1 MSSYSKIS
9 WHSLTTQQVLDNLN
23 SRLNGLTES
32 EAKERLEKYGLNQI
46 EKEKHK
52 SPFTIFARQ
61 IKDPMVLIL
70 FVATFIS
77 FVVGETIDGIIILAI
92 LIMTTV
98 IGFIQEFRSEKAI
111 DALMKMTAPTCR
123 VLRDNNK
130 EQIIKTECLVP
141 GDIILLSP
149 GDKIPADSYIIESHN
164 LETNEAPL
172 TGESL
177 SIKKMQIVLPEK
189 TQIQDRKNI
198 LYAIT
203 TIVNGRGKAVI
214 FKTGKNT
221 EIGKITTVVQ
231 GITTEKT
238 PFELKIKHVVKL
250 LGLFM
255 LIIVG
260 ILSIISLIRGLPILE
275 ILIWSISLAVAAIPE
290 ALPAIITTSLTIG
303 AYRMAKKNALIRRL
317 PAVETLGSTTVI
329 CSDKTGTLTKGE
341 MTVKKVY
348 IYDNHFMEVTG
359 VGYNTDGS
367 LLLLSSTNSTTTINK
382 NDLMLLVKCAVL
394 CNDAKIELH
403 QDDVIKM
410 FGDPTEIALLIFAK
424 KAGITK
430 NELSILS
437 PRLREIP
444 FTAERKMM
452 ITFHQKRSDKEKK
465 EEGEYEIFA
474 KGAPENILNHC
485 NRVLKDGQFLPLTD
499 KIKDNI
505 ISINYK
511 MANDG
516 LRVLA
521 LATDTVTT
529 SNKLQTSKI
538 VIEEKNT
545 KNLNNFLFLGL
556 VGIMDPPR
564 KEAKDAITQC
574 KNSGINVVMI
584 TGDQKNTALAIAKE
598 IGIVN
603 KYEIGNEKEEAII
616 ISGQELERIGFDSFN
631 KEKNKKLN
639 NIKIYSRVL
648 PEQKLKIVQT
658 LKNNGHIV
666 AVTGDGV
673 NDAPALKAA
682 HIGVAMGI
690 TGTDVAKES
699 SSMILADDNFAT
711 IVSAIHEG
719 RQIFDNIKK
728 YLVYLLSA
736 NISELLILTFAIVMG
751 WPSPLLAKHILYINL
766 ATDGSP
772 AIALSTE
779 PSEPDIMQRKPR
791 DPAENIFFGVKKW
804 LIPIPIILATITLF
818 IFWNTLNVNGWDS
831 EYGIAK
837 ARTMAFAL
845 IVFFELF
852 FAFSCRSFRHNI
864 HKLGFF
870 SNKFLICSLL
880 AEASLIIFFMSYPPL
895 QEIFELVPLAFYDW
909 IIVLLLATTGLIY
922 SEIIKFFK
930 DKETR

>member
-1 MSSYSKIS
+1 MSSSSKTA
-9 WHSLTTQQVLDNLN
+9 WHRLNVQQVLDNLH
-23 SRLNGLTES
+23 SRLDGLTES
-32 EAKERLEKYGLNQI
+32 EAKRRLEKYGLNQI
-46 EKEKHK
+46 EKEKQR
-52 SPFTIFARQ
+52 SPFFIFIRQ
-61 IKDPMVLIL
+61 LKDPMVLIL
-70 FVATFIS
+70 FVATFLS
-77 FVVGETIDGIIILAI
+77 FVLGEIIDGIIIVAI

-123 VLRDNNK
+123 VIRDSK
-130 EQIIKTECLVP
+130 EKIMETKYLVP
-141 GDIILLSP
+141 GDIILLYP
-149 GDKIPADSYIIESHN
+149 GDKIPADSYIIEAYN

-177 SIKKMQIVLPEK
+177 PIEKMQTVLTEE

-214 FKTGKNT
+214 CETGSNT

-231 GITTEKT
+231 GITTQKT
-238 PFELKIKHVVKL
+238 PFELKIKHTVKL
-250 LGLFM
+250 LSLSM

-260 ILSIISLIRGLPILE
+260 IVFVISLIRGLPILE

-303 AYRMAKKNALIRRL
+303 AYRMAKKHALIRRL

-341 MTVKKVY
+341 MTVKQVY
-348 IYDNHFMEVTG
+348 IYDNHFIEVTG
-359 VGYNTDGS
+359 VGYNTKGS
-367 LLLLSSTNSTTTINK
+367 LSSKSSINK

-394 CNDAKIELH
+394 CNDAKIELL
-403 QDDVIKM
+403 QDDTIKM
-410 FGDPTEIALLIFAK
+410 FGDTTEIALLIFAK
-424 KAGITK
+424 KVDITK
-430 NELSILS
+430 DELSSLY

-452 ITFHQKRSDKEKK
+452 TTFHHRSDKTKK
-465 EEGEYEIFA
+465 EEYEVFA
-474 KGAPENILNHC
+474 KGAPRVILNHC

-499 KIKDNI
+499 KIKDHI
-505 ISINYK
+505 ISINHK

-521 LATDTVTT
+521 FATTT
-529 SNKLQTSKI
+529 NNEVQIGKI
-538 VIEEKNT
+538 LTERNIN
-545 KNLNNFLFLGL
+545 NNNNFLFLGL
-556 VGIMDPPR
+556 VGIIDPPR
-564 KEAKDAITQC
+564 REVKDAVSQC
-574 KNSGINVVMI
+574 KNSGINVIMI
-584 TGDQKNTALAIAKE
+584 TGDQKFTALAIAKE

-603 KYEIGNEKEEAII
+603 KYETDIEKEAII
-616 ISGQELERIGFDSFN
+616 VSGHELEKIGFDSFS
-631 KEKNKKLN
+631 KEKNKNKLN

-682 HIGVAMGI
+682 NIGIAMGI
-690 TGTDVAKES
+690 TGTDVTKES

-711 IVSAIHEG
+711 IVSAIQEG
-719 RQIFDNIKK
+719 RRIFDNIKK

-736 NISELLILTFAIVMG
+736 NLSEILILTFAVVMG
-751 WPSPLLAKHILYINL
+751 WPTPLLAKHILYINL

-779 PSEPDIMQRKPR
+779 PSEPDIMRRKPR
-791 DPAENIFFGVKKW
+791 NPNETIFFGVKKW
-804 LIPIPIILATITLF
+804 LIPIPIILATVTLF
-818 IFWNTLNVNGWDS
+818 LFWNTLNINGWES

-864 HKLGFF
+864 HKLGFL
-870 SNKFLICSLL
+870 SNKLLIYSLL
-880 AEASLIIFFMSYPPL
+880 GETSLIFFIMNYPPI
-895 QEIFELVPLAFYDW
+895 QEIFELVPLAFSDW
-909 IIVLLLATTGLIY
+909 IIVLLLATTGLVY
-922 SEIIKFFK
+922 SETIKLINK
-930 DKETR
+930 DK

>member
-1 MSSYSKIS
+1 MSSKTS
-9 WHSLTTQQVLDNLN
+9 WHSLNAQQVLDNLH
-23 SRLNGLTES
+23 SHLDGLTGS
-32 EAKERLEKYGLNQI
+32 EAKEKLEKCGLNQI
-46 EKEKHK
+46 EKEKQR
-52 SPFTIFARQ
+52 SSFFIFIRQ
-61 IKDPMVLIL
+61 LKDPMILIL

-77 FVVGETIDGIIILAI
+77 FILGEIIDGIIIVAI
-92 LIMTTV
+92 LIMTTIV
-98 IGFIQEFRSEKAI
+98 GFIQEFRSEKAI
-111 DALMKMTAPTCR
+111 DALMKMTATTCR
-123 VLRDNNK
+123 VLRDNK
-130 EQIIKTECLVP
+130 EKIIETKYLVP
-141 GDIILLSP
+141 GDIILLYP
-149 GDKIPADSYIIESHN
+149 GDKIPADSYIIEAYN
-164 LETNEAPL
+164 LETNEASL

-177 SIKKMQIVLPEK
+177 PIEKMQTVLPKE

-214 FKTGKNT
+214 FETGRNT

-231 GITTEKT
+231 GINTQKT
-238 PFELKIKHVVKL
+238 PFELKIKHIVKL
-250 LGLFM
+250 LSLSM

-260 ILSIISLIRGLPILE
+260 ILSVISLIRGLPILE
-275 ILIWSISLAVAAIPE
+275 ILIGSISLAVAAIPE

-341 MTVKKVY
+341 MTVKQVY
-348 IYDNHFMEVTG
+348 MYDNHFIEVTG
-359 VGYNTDGS
+359 VGYNTKGS
-367 LLLLSSTNSTTTINK
+367 LSSKSNINK
-382 NDLMLLVKCAVL
+382 NDLMLLVKCTVL
-394 CNDAKIELH
+394 CNDAKIELL
-403 QDDVIKM
+403 QDDIIKM

-424 KAGITK
+424 KIGIAK
-430 NELSILS
+430 DELSSLS

-452 ITFHQKRSDKEKK
+452 ITFHRSDKTKDVEV
-465 EEGEYEIFA
+465 FA
-474 KGAPENILNHC
+474 KGAPEIILNHC

-499 KIKDNI
+499 KIKDHI

-521 LATDTVTT
+521 LATTRNEV
-529 SNKLQTSKI
+529 QTGKI
-538 VIEEKNT
+538 LVERNI
-545 KNLNNFLFLGL
+545 NNNNNNNYFLFLGL
-556 VGIMDPPR
+556 VGIIDPPR
-564 KEAKDAITQC
+564 KEVKDAISQC
-574 KNSGINVVMI
+574 NTSGINVIMI
-584 TGDQKNTALAIAKE
+584 TGDQKFTALAIAKE

-603 KYEIGNEKEEAII
+603 KYETDIEKII
-616 ISGQELERIGFDSFN
+616 VSGQELEKIDFDSFN
-631 KEKNKKLN
+631 KENKKLN

-673 NDAPALKAA
+673 NDAPALKTA

-719 RQIFDNIKK
+719 RRIFDNIKK

-779 PSEPDIMQRKPR
+779 PSEPDIMRRKPKN
-791 DPAENIFFGVKKW
+791 PNETIFFGVKKW
-804 LIPIPIILATITLF
+804 LIPIPIILATVALF
-818 IFWNTLNVNGWDS
+818 LFWNTLNIHGWDS

-864 HKLGFF
+864 NKLGFL
-870 SNKFLICSLL
+870 SNKFLIYSLL
-880 AEASLIIFFMSYPPL
+880 GETFLIVFFMNYPPI
-895 QEIFELVPLAFYDW
+895 QEIFELVPLAFSDW

-922 SEIIKFFK
+922 SETIKLFNK
-930 DKETR
+930 DKDRR

>member
-1 MSSYSKIS
+1 MSSNTTNK
-9 WHSLTTQQVLDNLN
+9 WHSLTAQQVLDNLH
-23 SRLNGLTES
+23 SRLDGLTDS
-32 EAKERLEKYGLNQI
+32 EARERLEIYGLNQI
-46 EKEKHK
+46 EKEKQR
-52 SPFTIFARQ
+52 SPFFIFIRQ
-61 IKDPMVLIL
+61 LKDPMVLIL
-70 FVATFIS
+70 LVATFIS
-77 FVVGETIDGIIILAI
+77 FVLGEIIDGIIIVTI

-123 VLRDNNK
+123 VIRDSK
-130 EQIIKTECLVP
+130 EKIMETKYLVP

-149 GDKIPADSYIIESHN
+149 GDKIPADSYIIEAYN

-177 SIKKMQIVLPEK
+177 PIEKMQIVLPEE

-203 TIVNGRGKAVI
+203 IIVNGRGKAVI
-214 FKTGKNT
+214 FETGRNT

-231 GITTEKT
+231 GITTQKT
-238 PFELKIKHVVKL
+238 PFELKIKYVVKL
-250 LGLFM
+250 LSLSM

-260 ILSIISLIRGLPILE
+260 ILGAISLIRGLPIIE

-290 ALPAIITTSLTIG
+290 ALPAVITTSLTIG
-303 AYRMAKKNALIRRL
+303 AYKMAKKHALIRRL

-341 MTVKKVY
+341 MTVKQVY
-348 IYDNHFMEVTG
+348 IYDNHFIEVTG
-359 VGYNTDGS
+359 VGYNTKGS
-367 LLLLSSTNSTTTINK
+367 LLSSNSTSINK

-394 CNDAKIELH
+394 CNDAKIELL
-403 QDDVIKM
+403 QDDTIKM
-410 FGDPTEIALLIFAK
+410 FGDTTEIALLIFAK
-424 KAGITK
+424 KVGITK
-430 NELSILS
+430 DELSNLY

-452 ITFHQKRSDKEKK
+452 TTIHHRSDKTKK
-465 EEGEYEIFA
+465 EEYEVFA
-474 KGAPENILNHC
+474 KGAPRVILNHC
-485 NRVLKDGQFLPLTD
+485 DRVLKDGRFLPLTD
-499 KIKDNI
+499 KIKDHV
-505 ISINYK
+505 ISINHK
-511 MANDG
+511 IANEG

-521 LATDTVTT
+521 FATTT
-529 SNKLQTSKI
+529 NNEVQIGKI
-538 VIEEKNT
+538 LTERNIN
-545 KNLNNFLFLGL
+545 NNNNNFLFLGL
-556 VGIMDPPR
+556 VGIIDPPR
-564 KEAKDAITQC
+564 KEVKDAVSRC
-574 KNSGINVVMI
+574 KTAGINVIMI
-584 TGDQKNTALAIAKE
+584 TGDQKFTALAIAKE

-603 KYEIGNEKEEAII
+603 KYETDIEKEAII
-616 ISGQELERIGFDSFN
+616 ISGQELEKIDFDSFN
-631 KEKNKKLN
+631 KKKNKNKLS

-682 HIGVAMGI
+682 HIGIAMGI

-711 IVSAIHEG
+711 IVSAIQEG
-719 RQIFDNIKK
+719 RRIFDNIKK

-736 NISELLILTFAIVMG
+736 NISELLILTFAVVMG

-766 ATDGSP
+766 VTDGLP

-779 PSEPDIMQRKPR
+779 PSEPDIMQKKPR
-791 DPAENIFFGVKKW
+791 NPNETIFFGVKKW
-804 LIPIPIILATITLF
+804 LIPIPIILAIVTLYL
-818 IFWNTLNVNGWDS
+818 FWNTLNVNGWYS

-852 FAFSCRSFRHNI
+852 FAFSCRSFRHNV
-864 HKLGFF
+864 HKLGFL
-870 SNKFLICSLL
+870 SNKFLIYSLL
-880 AEASLIIFFMSYPPL
+880 GEIFLIIFSMNYPL
-895 QEIFELVPLAFYDW
+895 MQEIFDLVPLAFSDW

-922 SEIIKFFK
+922 SETIKLINK
-930 DKETR
+930 DK

>member
-1 MSSYSKIS
+1 M
-9 WHSLTTQQVLDNLN
+9 
-23 SRLNGLTES
+23 
-32 EAKERLEKYGLNQI
+32 
-46 EKEKHK
+46 
-52 SPFTIFARQ
+52 TI
-61 IKDPMVLIL
+61 IV
-70 FVATFIS
+70 
-77 FVVGETIDGIIILAI
+77 
-92 LIMTTV
+92 
-98 IGFIQEFRSEKAI
+98 GFIQEFRSEKAI
-111 DALMKMTAPTCR
+111 DALMKMTATTCR
-123 VLRDNNK
+123 VLRDNK
-130 EQIIKTECLVP
+130 EQIMETKYLVP

-149 GDKIPADSYIIESHN
+149 GDKIPADSYIIESYN
-164 LETNEAPL
+164 LETNEAQL

-177 SIKKMQIVLPEK
+177 PIEKMQTVLREEI
-189 TQIQDRKNI
+189 QIQDRKNI

-214 FKTGKNT
+214 FETGRNT

-231 GITTEKT
+231 GITIQKT
-238 PFELKIKHVVKL
+238 PFELKIKYIVKL
-250 LGLFM
+250 LSLSM

-260 ILSIISLIRGLPILE
+260 IVFFISLIRGLPILE
-275 ILIWSISLAVAAIPE
+275 VLIWSISLAVAAIPE

-341 MTVKKVY
+341 MTVKQVY
-348 IYDNHFMEVTG
+348 IYDNHFIEVTG
-359 VGYNTDGS
+359 VGYNTKGN
-367 LLLLSSTNSTTTINK
+367 LLLSSNSTTTINK

-403 QDDVIKM
+403 QDEIIKM
-410 FGDPTEIALLIFAK
+410 FGDTTEIALLIFAK
-424 KAGITK
+424 KVGIAK
-430 NELSILS
+430 DELSSLS

-452 ITFHQKRSDKEKK
+452 ITFHQRSDKKKK
-465 EEGEYEIFA
+465 EEREYEIFA
-474 KGAPENILNHC
+474 KGAPEIILNHC

-499 KIKDNI
+499 KIKDHI

-511 MANDG
+511 MANEG

-521 LATDTVTT
+521 LATNTTT
-529 SNKLQTSKI
+529 SNEIQTDKKL
-538 VIEEKNT
+538 IERNI
-545 KNLNNFLFLGL
+545 NNNNNNFLFLGL
-556 VGIMDPPR
+556 VGIIDPPR
-564 KEAKDAITQC
+564 KEVKDAISQC

-603 KYEIGNEKEEAII
+603 KYETDIEKEAII
-616 ISGQELERIGFDSFN
+616 VSGQELEKIDFDSFN
-631 KEKNKKLN
+631 KENKNKLN

-648 PEQKLKIVQT
+648 PEQKLKIIQT

-711 IVSAIHEG
+711 IVSAIQEG
-719 RQIFDNIKK
+719 RRIFDNIKK

-736 NISELLILTFAIVMG
+736 NISEILILTFAVVMG

-772 AIALSTE
+772 AIALSME
-779 PSEPDIMQRKPR
+779 PSEPDIMQRKPKN
-791 DPAENIFFGVKKW
+791 PNEPIFFGVKKW
-804 LIPIPIILATITLF
+804 LIPIPIILATVTLLL
-818 IFWNTLNVNGWDS
+818 FWNTLNVNGWDS

-852 FAFSCRSFRHNI
+852 FAFSCRSFKHNV
-864 HKLGFF
+864 HKLGFLR
-870 SNKFLICSLL
+870 NKLLIYSLL
-880 AEASLIIFFMSYPPL
+880 GETSLIIFFMNYPPI
-895 QEIFELVPLAFYDW
+895 QEIFDLVPLAFSDW
-909 IIVLLLATTGLIY
+909 IIVLVLATSGLIY
-922 SEIIKFFK
+922 SETIKFFNK
-930 DKETR
+930 DK

>member
-1 MSSYSKIS
+1 
-9 WHSLTTQQVLDNLN
+9 LDKLH
-23 SRLNGLTES
+23 SRLDGLTES

-46 EKEKHK
+46 GKEKQI
-52 SPFTIFARQ
+52 SPFFIFTRQ
-61 IKDPMVLIL
+61 LKDPMVLIL

-77 FVVGETIDGIIILAI
+77 FVLGEIIDGIIIVAI
-92 LIMTTV
+92 LIMTTIV
-98 IGFIQEFRSEKAI
+98 GFIQEFRSEKAI
-111 DALMKMTAPTCR
+111 DALMKMTATTCR
-123 VLRDNNK
+123 VLRDNK
-130 EQIIKTECLVP
+130 EQIMETKYLVP
-141 GDIILLSP
+141 GDIILLYP
-149 GDKIPADSYIIESHN
+149 GDKIPADSYIIEAYN

-177 SIKKMQIVLPEK
+177 PIEKMQTVLPQEI
-189 TQIQDRKNI
+189 QIQDRKNI

-203 TIVNGRGKAVI
+203 TIMNGRGKAVI
-214 FKTGKNT
+214 CETGSNT

-231 GITTEKT
+231 GITTQKT
-238 PFELKIKHVVKL
+238 PFELKIKHTVKL
-250 LGLFM
+250 LSLSM

-260 ILSIISLIRGLPILE
+260 IVFVISLIRGLPVLD

-303 AYRMAKKNALIRRL
+303 AYRMAKKHALIRRL

-341 MTVKKVY
+341 MTVKQVY
-348 IYDNHFMEVTG
+348 IYDNHFIEVTG
-359 VGYNTDGS
+359 VGYNTKGN
-367 LLLLSSTNSTTTINK
+367 LLSNSSINK

-394 CNDAKIELH
+394 CNDAKIELL
-403 QDDVIKM
+403 QDDTIKM
-410 FGDPTEIALLIFAK
+410 FGDTTEIALLIFAK
-424 KAGITK
+424 KVGITK
-430 NELSILS
+430 DELSSLS

-452 ITFHQKRSDKEKK
+452 TTFHRSDKIKK
-465 EEGEYEIFA
+465 EEYEVFA
-474 KGAPENILNHC
+474 KGAPRVILNHC

-499 KIKDNI
+499 KIKDHI
-505 ISINYK
+505 ISINHK

-521 LATDTVTT
+521 LAT
-529 SNKLQTSKI
+529 SNEVQLSKI
-538 VIEEKNT
+538 LVDKNT
-545 KNLNNFLFLGL
+545 NNNNNNNDFLFLGL
-556 VGIMDPPR
+556 VGIIDPPR
-564 KEAKDAITQC
+564 KEVKDAVSQC
-574 KNSGINVVMI
+574 KTSGINVVMI
-584 TGDQKNTALAIAKE
+584 TGDQKFTALAIAKE

-603 KYEIGNEKEEAII
+603 KYETDIEKVIV
-616 ISGQELERIGFDSFN
+616 SGQELEKINFDSFN
-631 KEKNKKLN
+631 NKNKNKLN
-639 NIKIYSRVL
+639 DIKIYSRVL

-658 LKNNGHIV
+658 LKKNGHIV

-682 HIGVAMGI
+682 HIGIAMGI

-736 NISELLILTFAIVMG
+736 NISEILILTFAVVMG
-751 WPSPLLAKHILYINL
+751 WPFPLLAKHILYINL

-772 AIALSTE
+772 AIALSME
-779 PSEPDIMQRKPR
+779 PSEPDIMRRKPR
-791 DPAENIFFGVKKW
+791 NPNETIFFGVKKW
-804 LIPIPIILATITLF
+804 LIPIPIILATVTLF
-818 IFWNTLNVNGWDS
+818 LFWNTLNVNGWDS

-837 ARTMAFAL
+837 ARTMAFTL

-852 FAFSCRSFRHNI
+852 FAFSCRSFRHNV
-864 HKLGFF
+864 HKLGFL
-870 SNKFLICSLL
+870 SNKLLIYSLL
-880 AEASLIIFFMSYPPL
+880 GEISLIIFIVNYPL
-895 QEIFELVPLAFYDW
+895 MQEIFDLVPLAFSDW
-909 IIVLLLATTGLIY
+909 IIVLLLATTGFIY
-922 SEIIKFFK
+922 SEIIKLFNK
-930 DKETR
+930 NK

>member
-1 MSSYSKIS
+1 MFAKAK
-9 WHSLTTQQVLDNLN
+9 WHSLTTQQVLDKLH
-23 SRLNGLTES
+23 SRLDGLTES

-46 EKEKHK
+46 GKEKQI
-52 SPFTIFARQ
+52 SPFFIFTRQ
-61 IKDPMVLIL
+61 LKDPMVLIL

-77 FVVGETIDGIIILAI
+77 FVLGEIIDGIIIVAI
-92 LIMTTV
+92 LIMTTIV
-98 IGFIQEFRSEKAI
+98 GFIQEFRSEKAI
-111 DALMKMTAPTCR
+111 DALMKMTATTCR
-123 VLRDNNK
+123 VLRDNK
-130 EQIIKTECLVP
+130 EQIMETKYLVP
-141 GDIILLSP
+141 GDIILLYP
-149 GDKIPADSYIIESHN
+149 GDKIPADSYIIEAYN

-177 SIKKMQIVLPEK
+177 PIEKMQTVLPQEI
-189 TQIQDRKNI
+189 QIQDRKNI

-203 TIVNGRGKAVI
+203 TIMNGRGKAVI
-214 FKTGKNT
+214 CETGSNT

-231 GITTEKT
+231 GITTQKT
-238 PFELKIKHVVKL
+238 PFELKIKHIVKL
-250 LGLFM
+250 LSLSM

-260 ILSIISLIRGLPILE
+260 IVFVISLIRGLPVLD

-303 AYRMAKKNALIRRL
+303 AYRMAKKHALIRRL

-341 MTVKKVY
+341 MTVKQVY
-348 IYDNHFMEVTG
+348 IYDNHFIEVTG
-359 VGYNTDGS
+359 VGYNTKGN
-367 LLLLSSTNSTTTINK
+367 LLSNSSINK

-394 CNDAKIELH
+394 CNDAKIELL
-403 QDDVIKM
+403 QDDTIKM
-410 FGDPTEIALLIFAK
+410 FGDTTEIALLIFAK
-424 KAGITK
+424 KVGITK
-430 NELSILS
+430 DELSSLS

-452 ITFHQKRSDKEKK
+452 TTFHRSDKIKK
-465 EEGEYEIFA
+465 EEYEVFA
-474 KGAPENILNHC
+474 KGAPRVILNHC

-499 KIKDNI
+499 KIKDHI
-505 ISINYK
+505 ISINHK

-521 LATDTVTT
+521 LAT
-529 SNKLQTSKI
+529 SNEVQLSKI
-538 VIEEKNT
+538 LVDKNT
-545 KNLNNFLFLGL
+545 NNNNNNNDFLFLGL
-556 VGIMDPPR
+556 VGIIDPPR
-564 KEAKDAITQC
+564 KEVKDAVSQC
-574 KNSGINVVMI
+574 KTSGINVVMI
-584 TGDQKNTALAIAKE
+584 TGDQKFTALAIAKE

-603 KYEIGNEKEEAII
+603 KYETDIEKVIV
-616 ISGQELERIGFDSFN
+616 SGQELEKINFDSFN
-631 KEKNKKLN
+631 NKNKNKLN
-639 NIKIYSRVL
+639 DIKVYSRVL

-658 LKNNGHIV
+658 LKKNGHIV

-682 HIGVAMGI
+682 HIGIAMGI

-736 NISELLILTFAIVMG
+736 NISEILILTFAVVMG
-751 WPSPLLAKHILYINL
+751 WPFPLLAKHILYINL

-772 AIALSTE
+772 AIALSME
-779 PSEPDIMQRKPR
+779 PSEPDIMRRKPR
-791 DPAENIFFGVKKW
+791 NPNETIFFGVKKW
-804 LIPIPIILATITLF
+804 LIPIPIILATVTLF
-818 IFWNTLNVNGWDS
+818 LFWNTLNVNGWDS

-837 ARTMAFAL
+837 ARTMAFTL

-852 FAFSCRSFRHNI
+852 FAFSCRSFRHNV
-864 HKLGFF
+864 HKLGFL
-870 SNKFLICSLL
+870 SNKLLIYSLL
-880 AEASLIIFFMSYPPL
+880 GEISLIIFIVNYPL
-895 QEIFELVPLAFYDW
+895 MQEIFDLVPLAFSDW
-909 IIVLLLATTGLIY
+909 IIVLLLATTGFIY
-922 SEIIKFFK
+922 SEIIKFFNK
-930 DKETR
+930 NK

>member
-1 MSSYSKIS
+1 MSSNTTNE
-9 WHSLTTQQVLDNLN
+9 WHSLTAQQVLDNLH
-23 SRLNGLTES
+23 SRLDGLTDS
-32 EAKERLEKYGLNQI
+32 EARERLEKYGLNQI
-46 EKEKHK
+46 EKEKQK
-52 SPFTIFARQ
+52 SPFFIFIRQ
-61 IKDPMVLIL
+61 LKDPMVLIL
-70 FVATFIS
+70 LVATFIS
-77 FVVGETIDGIIILAI
+77 FVLGEIIDGIIIVAI

-123 VLRDNNK
+123 VLRDNK
-130 EQIIKTECLVP
+130 EQIIKTKYLVP

-149 GDKIPADSYIIESHN
+149 GDKIPADSYIIEAYN

-177 SIKKMQIVLPEK
+177 PIEKMQTVLPEE

-203 TIVNGRGKAVI
+203 TIMNGRGKAVI
-214 FKTGKNT
+214 FETGRNT

-231 GITTEKT
+231 GITTQKT
-238 PFELKIKHVVKL
+238 PFELKIKYVVKL
-250 LGLFM
+250 LSLSM

-260 ILSIISLIRGLPILE
+260 ILGAISLIRGLPIIE

-290 ALPAIITTSLTIG
+290 ALPAVITTSLTIG
-303 AYRMAKKNALIRRL
+303 AYKMAKKHALIRRL

-341 MTVKKVY
+341 MTVKQVY
-348 IYDNHFMEVTG
+348 IYDNHFIEVTG
-359 VGYNTDGS
+359 VGYNTKGS
-367 LLLLSSTNSTTTINK
+367 ILSSNSTSINK

-394 CNDAKIELH
+394 CNDAKIDLL
-403 QDDVIKM
+403 QDDTIKM
-410 FGDPTEIALLIFAK
+410 FGDTTEIALLIFAK
-424 KAGITK
+424 KVGITK
-430 NELSILS
+430 DELSSLY

-452 ITFHQKRSDKEKK
+452 TTIHHRSDKTKK
-465 EEGEYEIFA
+465 EEYEVFA
-474 KGAPENILNHC
+474 KGAPRIILNHC
-485 NRVLKDGQFLPLTD
+485 DRVLKDGRFLPLTD
-499 KIKDNI
+499 KIKDHI
-505 ISINYK
+505 ISINHK
-511 MANDG
+511 IANDG

-521 LATDTVTT
+521 FATTT
-529 SNKLQTSKI
+529 NNEVQIGKI
-538 VIEEKNT
+538 LTERNIN
-545 KNLNNFLFLGL
+545 NNNNFLFLGL
-556 VGIMDPPR
+556 VGIIDPPR
-564 KEAKDAITQC
+564 KEVKDAVSRC
-574 KNSGINVVMI
+574 KTAGINVIMI
-584 TGDQKNTALAIAKE
+584 TGDQKFTALAIAKE

-603 KYEIGNEKEEAII
+603 KYETDIEKEAII
-616 ISGQELERIGFDSFN
+616 ISGQELEKIDFDSFN
-631 KEKNKKLN
+631 QEKNKNKLS

-682 HIGVAMGI
+682 HIGIAMGI

-711 IVSAIHEG
+711 IVSAIQEG
-719 RQIFDNIKK
+719 RRIFDNIKK

-736 NISELLILTFAIVMG
+736 NISEILILTFAVVMG
-751 WPSPLLAKHILYINL
+751 WPFPLLAKHILYINL

-772 AIALSTE
+772 AIALSME
-779 PSEPDIMQRKPR
+779 PSEPDIMRRKPR
-791 DPAENIFFGVKKW
+791 NPNETIFFGVKKW
-804 LIPIPIILATITLF
+804 LIPIPIILTTVTLF
-818 IFWNTLNVNGWDS
+818 LFWNTLNVNGWDS

-852 FAFSCRSFRHNI
+852 FAFSCRSFRHNV
-864 HKLGFF
+864 HKLGFL
-870 SNKFLICSLL
+870 SNKFLIYSLL
-880 AEASLIIFFMSYPPL
+880 GEIFLIIFSMNYPL
-895 QEIFELVPLAFYDW
+895 MQEIFDLVPLAFSDW

-922 SEIIKFFK
+922 SETIKLINK
-930 DKETR
+930 DK